1 MLNGGLNHCRIVAE
15 SLGGQRA
22 VDEYT
27 FGSLAVLS
35 DRLERLKGLGKE
47 FANVG
52 FSPEVENLMRRKE
65 AMAVV

>member
-35 DRLERLKGLGKE
+35 DRLERLKG
-47 FANVG
+47 
-52 FSPEVENLMRRKE
+52 
-65 AMAVV
+65 